1 MKLNSS
7 VYHQVGVAFDLDAV
21 GVEDHG
27 DVAELL
33 VGGKGSGF
41 AGDALFDIAFTA
53 DSPDLVVE
61 RGVFLRGFRIEQ
73 TTLETL
79 AVGKADGGSEALAQ
93 RAGGHFDTGGQ
104 AVLGVTRGTG
114 VSATTEVLE
123 VVQSQAIT
131 GEVQL
136 DVLGEGGVATGKDE
150 AITALPVGIVRIVLD
165 EMLVQRVGDGRQ
177 GNGGTG
183 VAGTGVLHRVSRK
196 GLRHLDGALVELG
209 LLEFGRA
216 AYPACA
222 GRLTPSHCA
231 YHASDGL
238 RRYGAILACFGS
250 LCSVSVH
257 NSHHFAAN
265 ERISTRNQ

>member
-1 MKLNSS
+1 M
-7 VYHQVGVAFDLDAV
+7 
-21 GVEDHG
+21 
-27 DVAELL
+27 
-33 VGGKGSGF
+33 
-41 AGDALFDIAFTA
+41 
-53 DSPDLVVE
+53 VE

-73 TTLETL
+73 TALETL

-123 VVQSQAIT
+123 VVQGQAIT

-177 GNGGTG
+177 GNGEPGWPEPAFSTASAERAFAILMARSSSSVSLNSVMDYFPSNWSG
-183 VAGTGVLHRVSRK
+183 RVS
-196 GLRHLDGALVELG
+196 GLCRALDALTL
-209 LLEFGRA
+209 
-216 AYPACA
+216 
-222 GRLTPSHCA
+222 RLPC
-231 YHASDGL
+231 
-238 RRYGAILACFGS
+238 
-250 LCSVSVH
+250 
-257 NSHHFAAN
+257 
-265 ERISTRNQ
+265 